1 MYRKIGGNKMSR
13 VVAYFKDNEGFVNIE
28 AEEFHEDGEYIKVY
42 SDHNEL
48 VGMFLTSI
56 IKAIWRSE
64 KGV

>member
-1 MYRKIGGNKMSR
+1 MAR
-13 VVAYFKDNEGFVNIE
+13 VIAYFKENDNFVNIE

-48 VGMFLTSI
+48 VGMFLTNN

-64 KGV
+64 KVMI